1 MPSFSTE
8 VPHGLGQEET
18 TFRLKTFLERVR
30 ERYKDQVSNLK
41 GEWINNQLAFSFT
54 TYGFA
59 IQGTLLV
66 ESDLVKLN
74 GSLPLAAAVFR
85 GKIEESIRSEIEK
98 VVT

>member
-1 MPSFSTE
+1 
-8 VPHGLGQEET
+8 
-18 TFRLKTFLERVR
+18 
-30 ERYKDQVSNLK
+30 
-41 GEWINNQLAFSFT
+41 
-54 TYGFA
+54 
-59 IQGTLLV
+59 V